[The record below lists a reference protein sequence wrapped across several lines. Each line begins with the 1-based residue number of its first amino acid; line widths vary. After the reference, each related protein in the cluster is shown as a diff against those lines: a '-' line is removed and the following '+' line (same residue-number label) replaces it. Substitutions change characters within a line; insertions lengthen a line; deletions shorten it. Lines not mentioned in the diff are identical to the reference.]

1 MQRSGALHQGRVSR
15 LLQPGPP
22 PTGLLCRGY
31 RDVSELQA
39 EAAGQGLVLL
49 ETIPMPANN
58 FTLVMQKQP

>member
-1 MQRSGALHQGRVSR
+1 
-15 LLQPGPP
+15 
-22 PTGLLCRGY
+22 LLCRGY